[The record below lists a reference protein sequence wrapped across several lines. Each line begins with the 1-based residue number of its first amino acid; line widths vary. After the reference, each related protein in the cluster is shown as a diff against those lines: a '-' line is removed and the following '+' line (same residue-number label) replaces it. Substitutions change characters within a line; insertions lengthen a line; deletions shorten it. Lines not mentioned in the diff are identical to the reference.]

1 MNQFDDEFAALQ
13 NRRVME
19 NLHES
24 PVTDR
29 IVDAADATGV
39 VAAVGSALIPP
50 CGAVLVPVGIGA
62 SVLGALGRALQIGKP
77 TAKKMVEDLES
88 ATDSQVKRIWSRLEK
103 DTERQ
108 NEFEAR
114 LNSNEAKVAM
124 LNEFFHGL
132 RTSDPAKHARLAVV
146 TVNSVFEGD
155 LGGESLDTLMRA
167 AVELKEHDIK
177 VLGSIYEMQK
187 YLFSPAELR
196 KEYSWRIQAINSLWD
211 DWWRNQK
218 FSSFQGINGMAFN
231 SSCARLQSAGL
242 IASIG
247 ISSFAQGS
255 TMHNYEL
262 LPEGLK
268 FYERLQE
275 IAVK

>member
-103 DTERQ
+103 DTE
-108 NEFEAR
+108 
-114 LNSNEAKVAM
+114 SVK
-124 LNEFFHGL
+124 
-132 RTSDPAKHARLAVV
+132 TSLK
-146 TVNSVFEGD
+146 
-155 LGGESLDTLMRA
+155 RA
-167 AVELKEHDIK
+167 
-177 VLGSIYEMQK
+177 
-187 YLFSPAELR
+187 
-196 KEYSWRIQAINSLWD
+196 
-211 DWWRNQK
+211 
-218 FSSFQGINGMAFN
+218 
-231 SSCARLQSAGL
+231 
-242 IASIG
+242 
-247 ISSFAQGS
+247 
-255 TMHNYEL
+255 
-262 LPEGLK
+262 
-268 FYERLQE
+268 
-275 IAVK
+275 